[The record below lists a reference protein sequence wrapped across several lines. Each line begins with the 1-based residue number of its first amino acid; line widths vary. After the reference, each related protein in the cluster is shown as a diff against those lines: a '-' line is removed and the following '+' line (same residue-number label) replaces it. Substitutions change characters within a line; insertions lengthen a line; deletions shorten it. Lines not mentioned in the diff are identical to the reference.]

1 MCPIGLEP
9 QGELVAS
16 EVINRKLVK
25 HAVVV
30 LKRALVV
37 ENADCVVTSK
47 NLAMGLQSAE
57 LRENNVRVPK
67 LLRQR
72 VCSW

>member
-1 MCPIGLEP
+1 MCPIVLKP
-9 QGELVAS
+9 QCELRSS

-37 ENADCVVTSK
+37 EDADCVVTSK

-57 LRENNVRVPK
+57 LGENNVRVPM